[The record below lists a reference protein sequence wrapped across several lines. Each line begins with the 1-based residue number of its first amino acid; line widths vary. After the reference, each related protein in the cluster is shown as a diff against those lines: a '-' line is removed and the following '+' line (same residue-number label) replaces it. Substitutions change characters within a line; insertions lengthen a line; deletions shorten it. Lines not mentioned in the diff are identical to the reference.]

1 MKTTDFKEL
10 TSLYFDKVAEAEQ
23 FEDVKETDKKVCE
36 ELVKKISDSE
46 ERDDVFYLVTQAE
59 SIFALQGFIRGYQIA
74 MRIAIEVMQGA
85 IEEKERV
92 CI

>member
-10 TSLYFDKVAEAEQ
+10 TSLYLDKVADAEH
-23 FEDVKETDKKVCE
+23 FEDVKEIDEKVYQ
-36 ELVKKISDSE
+36 ELVKGLSDFKKE
-46 ERDDVFYLVTQAE
+46 DDILRLLTDAE
-59 SIFALQGFIRGYQIA
+59 SIFSTQGFIRGYQLA

-92 CI
+92 CV

>member
-10 TSLYFDKVAEAEQ
+10 SSLYFDKVADTEN
-23 FEDVKETDKKVCE
+23 F
-36 ELVKKISDSE
+36 
-46 ERDDVFYLVTQAE
+46 DDVAKVE
-59 SIFALQGFIRGYQIA
+59 SSVYEKLSANKPTKEQDNILRLLGDVESAFEQQGFIRGYQLA

-92 CI
+92 CV